1 LKFNKNAEI
10 QICPARSVLVRI
22 CVCVLSRFGY
32 RANGK
37 PKPEN
42 SVHVSMIVV
51 AAGGWTLPPPLA
63 EIN

>member
-1 LKFNKNAEI
+1 MLITMGNVLTRNANLAENTD
-10 QICPARSVLVRI
+10 SH
-22 CVCVLSRFGY
+22 RFGY